1 MSIDFEKSV
10 ELINVIVNHGEGSKV
25 VKMAK
30 QLGLPG
36 GTMLYAKGTARNTVW
51 DFMGLAD
58 VRKEIVLMV
67 AEKEIAYKAL
77 DEIARSMNFG
87 KPNRGIAYSTTIC
100 AVLGTKSCAFDQI
113 TQERGDT
120 EMVYQAIT
128 IIVDKGKAELVIEA
142 AVKAGSKGGTVING
156 RGSGTHETARL
167 FAMDIEPEKEIV
179 LILAEQEK
187 TDSIVASIRESL
199 QIDLPGNGIIYVQPV
214 NRTYG
219 LVK

>member
-1 MSIDFEKSV
+1 MNQQVGNSV
-10 ELINVIVNHGEGSKV
+10 ELINIIVNHGDGSKV

-36 GTMLYAKGTARNTVW
+36 GTMLYGKGTARNSIW
-51 DFMGLAD
+51 DFVGLAD

-67 AEKEIAYKAL
+67 AEKDLAYKAL
-77 DEIARSMNFG
+77 REIAHHFG
-87 KPNRGIAYSTTIC
+87 FEKPNHGIAFSTTVC
-100 AVLGTKSCAFDQI
+100 TVAGTQSCAFQQI
-113 TQERGDT
+113 TEERGEA

-128 IIVDKGKAELVIEA
+128 VIVDKGKAELVIDA
-142 AVKAGSKGGTVING
+142 AVKAGSKGGTIING

-179 LILAEQEK
+179 LILAERDK
-187 TDSIVASIRESL
+187 TDDIIVSIREGL

-219 LVK
+219 LAK